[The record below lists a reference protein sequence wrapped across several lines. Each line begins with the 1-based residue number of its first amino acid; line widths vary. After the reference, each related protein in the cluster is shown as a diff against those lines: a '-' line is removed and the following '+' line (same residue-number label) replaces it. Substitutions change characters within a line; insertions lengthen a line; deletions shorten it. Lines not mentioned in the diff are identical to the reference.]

1 MLLSICFLMQRY
13 NLLYHLPIDKIYSN
27 IDSIY
32 KTTNHIDYQHYINI
46 KRNNYKECFLLHRYF
61 LSYNFLTILLHYLYF
76 EVLSPLLYHGYE
88 T

>member
-13 NLLYHLPIDKIYSN
+13 NLLYQLPIDKIYSN

-46 KRNNYKECFLLHRYF
+46 KRNNNKDCFF
-61 LSYNFLTILLHYLYF
+61 TS
-76 EVLSPLLYHGYE
+76 
-88 T
+88 